1 MYGNPRYSRWILD
14 STPWI
19 QESSAGI
26 RIPCQLTLDFAFLEL
41 YSGFQ
46 CPGFRIPHVRKNFF
60 GFRNPWGH
68 VLKVNV
74 CYVRHCTTR
83 KDFVKGIFEQLI
95 RGRLMRNLCF
105 FSHF

>member
-46 CPGFRIPHVRKNFF
+46 CPGFRIPQVRKNFSDPAIYGATF
-60 GFRNPWGH
+60 
-68 VLKVNV
+68 
-74 CYVRHCTTR
+74 
-83 KDFVKGIFEQLI
+83 
-95 RGRLMRNLCF
+95 
-105 FSHF
+105 